1 MKKKKTVEILFFAV
15 LFIFSWWLM
24 WKTFRVNASGNLEI
38 ATKVWSDFA
47 ATIPLIRSFSF
58 GQNWPPQYP
67 LFAGPPIRYHFAFFA
82 GVGLLEKIG
91 LPLDWALNLP
101 SALSFFLLLL
111 AIYFLSFEIFKKKS
125 VSIMSC
131 LFFLF
136 NGSFAFLDFFKK
148 YPLSIHTLTDIFN
161 HDSFLAFGPY
171 YGNKT
176 ISAFWNLNI
185 YTNQRH
191 LALAYAVFLLLI
203 LVIYRASQKNNK
215 LSLNKTLLWGI
226 VIGLFPFIHLPVFAM
241 MESALFVF
249 LVIYPRLR
257 KNILVIVILS
267 LIIALPQ
274 MIYMG
279 SSNYQGKLFHPGYL
293 IENLNYL
300 SFVKYW
306 FLNLGL
312 VTILAPIGFLLA
324 KKPQR
329 KILLPFLALF
339 VVGNLF
345 QFSPETAANHK
356 FFNLFVIGADIFT
369 AYVLA
374 LVWQQKIVG
383 KVLAAICFLGLTL
396 SGIIDL
402 FPIKNDVYAE
412 VKDGKNNPAEQYII
426 ANTAK
431 NSLFLNSSFT
441 YHPASLAGRPI
452 FLGWPYFAWSAGYDI
467 SFRSSVMKN
476 IYESHNRE
484 EVCRL
489 AIGNK
494 IDYITVENTTNDI
507 NLPQIDLSFFRENFK
522 AAYADQRKNFYIID
536 IQDNCLEYLF
546 CQEPYF

>member
-148 YPLSIHTLTDIFN
+148 YPLSIHTLTDILH

-176 ISAFWNLNI
+176 ISAFWSLNI

-345 QFSPETAANHK
+345 QFSPEIAANHK
-356 FFNLFVIGADIFT
+356 FFNLFVIGANIFA
-369 AYVLA
+369 AYFIHNL
-374 LVWQQKIVG
+374 WKQKLFG
-383 KVLAAICFLGLTL
+383 KIATVFCFVPMVL
-396 SGIIDL
+396 SGVIDI
-402 FPIKNDVYAE
+402 FPIKNDGYTE
-412 VKDGKNNPAEQYII
+412 IKDGKNNEVEQFII
-426 ANTAK
+426 NNTPK
-431 NSLFLNSSFT
+431 NSVFLNASYT
-441 YHPASLAGRPI
+441 YNPASLAGRKI
-452 FLGWPYFAWSAGYDI
+452 FLGWPYFVWGTGYDSNKRYKI
-467 SFRSSVMKN
+467 LESIYKN
-476 IYESHNRE
+476 TDKDG
-484 EVCRL
+484 VCEL
-489 AIGNK
+489 STINK
-494 IDYITVENTTNDI
+494 NDYITLEDI
-507 NLPQIDLSFFRENFK
+507 NDPNLPRINLDFFLANFEL
-522 AAYADQRKNFYIID
+522 AYNNKQLNFYIID
-536 IQDNCLEYLF
+536 VKKNCF
-546 CQEPYF
+546 GF